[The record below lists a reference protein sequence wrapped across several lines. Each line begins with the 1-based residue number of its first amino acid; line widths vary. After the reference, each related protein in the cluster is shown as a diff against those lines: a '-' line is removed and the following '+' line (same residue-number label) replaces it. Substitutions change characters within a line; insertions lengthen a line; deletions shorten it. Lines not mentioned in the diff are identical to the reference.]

1 MLQFVNT
8 FIDSVQD
15 AKLQWIKTFVKDE
28 SLAKPITA
36 FVESQRAFSK
46 QVAKTTFD
54 VSLETAV
61 QAVKFDAK
69 KVFAI
74 K

>member
-1 MLQFVNT
+1 MLQYVNT
-8 FIDSVQD
+8 IIDTVQD
-15 AKLQWIKTFVKDE
+15 AKSQIVKTFVKDE
-28 SLAKPITA
+28 SFAKPIQA

-54 VSLETAV
+54 VAQKTAEE
-61 QAVKFDAK
+61 AVKFDAK
-69 KVFAI
+69 KVFAT

>member
-1 MLQFVNT
+1 MLQSVNT

-15 AKLQWIKTFVKDE
+15 AKLQIVKTFVKDE
-28 SLAKPITA
+28 SIANPITA

-46 QVAKTTFD
+46 QIAKTTFD
-54 VSLETAV
+54 VSIETAK

-69 KVFAI
+69 KVFAT